1 VQTGRVERK
10 VRGISSS
17 LFSLGSIP
25 NRLALLRRCGMEEK
39 RKEVSG
45 KAVASLFCVFFSLL
59 LSPLCLARIALTIGG
74 LKDIKA
80 GKARGWGLA
89 IVGLFVN
96 LSVFVV

>member
-1 VQTGRVERK
+1 
-10 VRGISSS
+10 
-17 LFSLGSIP
+17 
-25 NRLALLRRCGMEEK
+25 
-39 RKEVSG
+39 
-45 KAVASLFCVFFSLL
+45 LL